1 MMREKQSPKPTY
13 AVETD
18 ILEGSFIDEKHDGQ
32 LEKNFS
38 LWSTCA
44 FQFTLICSALAIGTF
59 LSTVIGVGGSP
70 VLIFGSIVAFFFDL
84 IICYSLAELASAY
97 PHSSAQVHWT
107 YCLAPDKFKRSLS
120 FLTGIL
126 SCAGWIFACFSS
138 TFVASMFILSL
149 AQMYHPD
156 YIPASSHYYLVYLAV
171 FLSGYFLNVFLV
183 RLLPII
189 TNVSVGVI
197 NFGTLFILITLLVK
211 SPKQSADFVFKNIL
225 NETGWSSNGLVF
237 FLGLLPSLASVTL
250 FDGAVHMTDEI
261 AQPERNIP
269 LVMVISNTLSAV
281 MAFFA
286 AIVYMFCVV
295 NVDNLSDP
303 LGGQPIVQLMYDSFH
318 SEALTT
324 IGVVCLILTF
334 VGSSYMY
341 YASTS
346 RLIWSFAASNGLP
359 FSKFIG
365 KVSHRLK
372 SPVYA
377 LTLLTILCIIIGTL
391 IMGSSSALN
400 AVLGTSM
407 VCVNLSYLIPIACL
421 LVKTNF
427 SWSSRYDVKPYFCLG
442 NFGLPMNIIS
452 VLWVCFIMVW
462 LNFPLTYPVTSSN
475 MNYACVV
482 LGITCLIGGVLWVVH
497 GRKNYE
503 HNIDVRHY

>member
-1 MMREKQSPKPTY
+1 MSYQITEKKDLTY
-13 AVETD
+13 VITENSIPQA
-18 ILEGSFIDEKHDGQ
+18 Q

-38 LWSTCA
+38 LLSTCA

-70 VLIFGSIVAFFFDL
+70 VLIFGFIVAITFDL

-107 YCLAPDKFKRSLS
+107 YCLASEKYKRSLS

-138 TFVASMFILSL
+138 TYVASMFILAL
-149 AQMYHPD
+149 AQIYHQD
-156 YIPASSHYYLVYLAV
+156 YVPKSFHYYLVYLAV
-171 FLSGYFLNVFLV
+171 FLSGYLVNVFLV
-183 RLLPII
+183 KLLPLI
-189 TNVSVGVI
+189 TNISVAVI
-197 NFGTLFILITLLVK
+197 NFGTFFIIITLLVK
-211 SPKQSADFVFKNIL
+211 SPKQSAEFVFKNII
-225 NETGWSSNGLVF
+225 NETGWSSNGVVF
-237 FLGLLPSLASVTL
+237 FLGMLPSLACVTL
-250 FDGAVHMTDEI
+250 FDGAVHLTDEI

-269 LVMVISNTLSAV
+269 LVMVISNTLSGV

-295 NVDNLSDP
+295 NVNNLSNP
-303 LGGQPIVQLMYDSFH
+303 VGGEPIVQLMYDSFQ

-341 YASTS
+341 YTSTS
-346 RLIWSFAASNGLP
+346 RLIWSFANSNGLP
-359 FSKFIG
+359 FSKYIG
-365 KVSHRLK
+365 EVSSNLK

-377 LTLLTILCIIIGTL
+377 LSFLTVLCIIIGTL
-391 IMGSSSALN
+391 IMGSDGALN

-407 VCVNLSYLIPIACL
+407 VCINLSYLIPIACL
-421 LVKTNF
+421 LVKSKF
-427 SWSSRYDVKPYFCLG
+427 STTHRFNERPYFCLG
-442 NFGLPMNIIS
+442 KFGLPMNIAS

-462 LNFPLTYPVTSSN
+462 LNFPLSYPVTSDN

-482 LGITCLIGGVLWVVH
+482 LGITCIIGIILWFVH
-497 GRKNYE
+497 GRNHYD
-503 HNIDVRHY
+503 HNIDFKHF